1 MSMTP
6 ARRAHRLLALAAVLV
21 LLLALAPA
29 ADAADPLAGADLAK
43 LEPALQGAARQ
54 GRRDAVRVIVQR
66 EIAADAAVRRA
77 REAEVESALRGQ
89 GGRVHDRLGLI
100 GGHAVTLPTRAIA
113 AISRH
118 PRVKAISLDHE
129 VRLAQTTTSPLAG
142 AELRS
147 LATTTA
153 NAPQAWS
160 TYGVDGSGV
169 TVAVIDS
176 GVPLSGDLASV
187 AFGVDVVTNTTT
199 LADRGGHGAHVA
211 GIVAGSG
218 ALSGGA
224 YKGVAPGAR
233 IVSVKVTTDD
243 GHASYASIIKGL
255 QWVVVNKRT
264 HNIRVA
270 NISLGATAIAGFVD
284 DPLNAAVE
292 IAWFRG
298 VAVVASAGNGGPGAG
313 TVSVP
318 GNDPYIITVGAFDD
332 SQTAGNADD
341 AIPDWSARGPTTFDG
356 LSKPDLVASGR
367 RVVSLRSVG
376 SYLDQTLPDRVEGDG
391 KYFRLSGTSM
401 AAPVVS
407 GVAAL
412 MLQANPSLTPNQ
424 VKYILKQT
432 ARPLPYASTAVGAGA
447 VDALAAVKLAKQGVG
462 LNKANKD
469 QTPNRKTATA
479 LWPVV
484 KTLAP
489 VWRVKGW
496 WGGRYWS
503 DAGWD
508 ATTGFRTSNGGWD
521 DAGWDAA
528 AWANFS
534 WEDAGWDNGG
544 WDNGGWDNGG
554 WDNGGWDSAG
564 WDSADRPDVPD

>member
-1 MSMTP
+1 MTTSRP
-6 ARRAHRLLALAAVLV
+6 AHRLLALVAVLV

-29 ADAADPLAGADLAK
+29 ADAADPLDGADLAR
-43 LEPALQGAARQ
+43 LEPALQSAVRS
-54 GRRDAVRVIVQR
+54 GRYTKLRVIVQR
-66 EIAADAAVRRA
+66 EIVPSASVGRA
-77 REAEVESALRGQ
+77 QEAEVEKALKDQ
-89 GGRVHDRLGLI
+89 GGQVHDRLGLI
-100 GGHAVTLPTRAIA
+100 AGHAVTVPTRAIA
-113 AISRH
+113 TISRQ
-118 PRVKAISLDHE
+118 PRVKTVSLDHE
-129 VRLAQTTTSPLAG
+129 VHLAQVTTAPLAG
-142 AELRS
+142 AGLQS

-153 NAPQAWS
+153 NAPEAWS

-176 GVPLSGDLASV
+176 GVAQSGDLARV

-211 GIVAGSG
+211 GIVAGNG
-218 ALSGGA
+218 AMLGGA

-255 QWVVVNKRT
+255 QWVVANKQT
-264 HNIRVA
+264 QNIRVA
-270 NISLGATAIAGFVD
+270 NISLGATAVASYVD

-298 VAVVASAGNGGPGAG
+298 IAVVVSAGNSGPGAG

-318 GNDPYIITVGAFDD
+318 GNDPYVITVGAYDD
-332 SQTAGNADD
+332 AQTAAYGDD
-341 AIPDWSARGPTTFDG
+341 AIPDWSARGPTAFDG

-376 SYLDQTLPDRVEGDG
+376 SYLDVTLPDRVEGDG

-424 VKYILKQT
+424 IKYILKQT
-432 ARPLPYASTAVGAGA
+432 ARPLPDASTTVGAGA
-447 VDALAAVKLAKQGVG
+447 VDALAAVKMAKQGVG
-462 LNKANKD
+462 LNKANKG

-484 KTLAP
+484 KTLSP
-489 VWRVKGW
+489 VWRNKGW
-496 WGGRYWS
+496 WSGRYWVDAGWDTTTGFKTAS
-503 DAGWD
+503 GSWNDAGWD
-508 ATTGFRTSNGGWD
+508 AT
-521 DAGWDAA
+521 
-528 AWANFS
+528 AWANFN
-534 WEDAGWDNGG
+534 WEDAGWDNGGWENGG

-554 WDNGGWDSAG
+554 WDTAG
-564 WDSADRPDVPD
+564 WDTASRPSVPD